1 MSRETPLVS
10 ETMARLLA
18 GKGQE
23 TLDQWAAT
31 IARAGELLATG
42 EAVAEPAAAEP
53 AYPWELTES
62 CLEAPRH
69 VWCAGAEDYATGAGQ
84 GAYFAAGFARD
95 EDEFRR
101 RIALEFGRELAHR
114 ARLAKGSVQV
124 PFADFFLSP
133 VMRSTLEQFGR
144 GENPP
149 ASMVF
154 FARYAE
160 NRS

>member
-18 GKGQE
+18 GKGEE

-31 IARAGELLATG
+31 IARARELLQTG
-42 EAVAEPAAAEP
+42 ETVPELPLPETS
-53 AYPWELTES
+53 YPWEATERR
-62 CLEAPRH
+62 LNAPRRI
-69 VWCAGAEDYATGAGQ
+69 WCASGEDHVTGAGLC
-84 GAYFAAGFARD
+84 AYFASGFARD

-101 RIALEFGRELAHR
+101 RIALEFGRELANR
-114 ARLAKGSVQV
+114 AQLAEGSAAVS
-124 PFADFFLSP
+124 FADFFLSP
-133 VMRSTLEQFGR
+133 SLRSALEAFER
-144 GENPP
+144 GEGAP
-149 ASMVF
+149 ATMVF